1 MSEPNLAGPVALH
14 AAACYG
20 PSLLPARSSRARLGA
35 GEVAWP
41 EGAR

>member
-14 AAACYG
+14 AAACNG
-20 PSLLPARSSRARLGA
+20 PSLLPVRSSRARRRA
-35 GEVAWP
+35 GQVAWL